1 MKAFLSI
8 ILVTILQVPIISGI
22 AHTLEDNHYVCEDQ
36 TVHIHELQNECE
48 ICFLTNSTFVFHSDV
63 SEKTL
68 IVFDQTYLINLNK
81 LSEKLYISTNSS
93 RAPPSVRV

>member
-8 ILVTILQVPIISGI
+8 LLVTILQIPIISGI
-22 AHTLEDNHYVCEDQ
+22 VHTLEDNHYVCEDQ
-36 TVHIHELQNECE
+36 TVHLHELQSECE
-48 ICFLTNSTFVFHSDV
+48 ICFLSNATFVFHSHV
-63 SEKTL
+63 SETIL
-68 IVFDQTYLINLNK
+68 IVFDETHITNLNK

>member
-8 ILVTILQVPIISGI
+8 ILVTILQIPLISGI
-22 AHTLEDNHYVCEDQ
+22 VHTLEDNHYVCEDQ

-48 ICFLTNSTFVFHSDV
+48 ICFLSNATFVFHSDV
-63 SEKTL
+63 SETTL
-68 IVFDQTYLINLNK
+68 IVFDQIYLTNLNK

>member
-8 ILVTILQVPIISGI
+8 LLVTILQIPIISGI
-22 AHTLEDNHYVCEDQ
+22 VHTLEDNHYVCEDQ
-36 TVHIHELQNECE
+36 TVHLHELQSECE
-48 ICFLTNSTFVFHSDV
+48 ICFLSNATFVFHSDV
-63 SEKTL
+63 SETIL
-68 IVFDQTYLINLNK
+68 IVFDETHITNLNK

>member
-8 ILVTILQVPIISGI
+8 ILVTILQIPLISGI
-22 AHTLEDNHYVCEDQ
+22 VHTLEDNHYVCEDQ

-63 SEKTL
+63 SETTL
-68 IVFDQTYLINLNK
+68 IVFDQIYLTNLNK

>member
-8 ILVTILQVPIISGI
+8 SLVTILQIPLISGI
-22 AHTLEDNHYVCEDQ
+22 VHTLEDNHYVCEDQ

-48 ICFLTNSTFVFHSDV
+48 ICFLSNATFVFHSDV
-63 SEKTL
+63 SETTL
-68 IVFDQTYLINLNK
+68 IVFDQIYLTNLNK

>member
-8 ILVTILQVPIISGI
+8 ILVTILQIPLISGI
-22 AHTLEDNHYVCEDQ
+22 VHTLEDNHYVCEDQ
-36 TVHIHELQNECE
+36 TVHIHELQTECE
-48 ICFLTNSTFVFHSDV
+48 ICFLSNATFVFHSDV
-63 SEKTL
+63 SETTL
-68 IVFDQTYLINLNK
+68 IVFDQIYLTNLNK

>member
-22 AHTLEDNHYVCEDQ
+22 VHTIEDNHYVCEDQ
-36 TVHIHELQNECE
+36 TVHFDELQNECE

-68 IVFDQTYLINLNK
+68 IVFDQTYLTNLNK

>member
-22 AHTLEDNHYVCEDQ
+22 VHTIEDNHYVCEDQ

-48 ICFLTNSTFVFHSDV
+48 ICFLTNSTFVFHFDL

-68 IVFDQTYLINLNK
+68 IVFDQTYLTNLNK

>member
-8 ILVTILQVPIISGI
+8 LLVTILQIPIISGI
-22 AHTLEDNHYVCEDQ
+22 VHTLEDNHYVCEDQ
-36 TVHIHELQNECE
+36 TVHLHELQSECE
-48 ICFLTNSTFVFHSDV
+48 ICFLSNATFVFHSDV
-63 SEKTL
+63 SETFL
-68 IVFDQTYLINLNK
+68 IVFYETHITNLNK

>member
-8 ILVTILQVPIISGI
+8 LLVTILQIPIISGI
-22 AHTLEDNHYVCEDQ
+22 VHTLEDNHYVCEDQ
-36 TVHIHELQNECE
+36 TVHLHELQSECE
-48 ICFLTNSTFVFHSDV
+48 ICFLSNATFVFHSDV
-63 SEKTL
+63 SETIL
-68 IVFDQTYLINLNK
+68 IVFDQTYLTNLNK

>member
-8 ILVTILQVPIISGI
+8 ILVTILQIPLISGI
-22 AHTLEDNHYVCEDQ
+22 VHTLEDNHYVCEDQ

-48 ICFLTNSTFVFHSDV
+48 ICFLSNATFVFHSYV
-63 SEKTL
+63 SETTL
-68 IVFDQTYLINLNK
+68 IVFDQIYLTNLNK